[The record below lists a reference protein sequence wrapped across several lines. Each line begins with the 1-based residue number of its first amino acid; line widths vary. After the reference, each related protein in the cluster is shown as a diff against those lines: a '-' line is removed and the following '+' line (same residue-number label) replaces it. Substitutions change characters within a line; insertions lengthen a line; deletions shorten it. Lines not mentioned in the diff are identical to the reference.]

1 MRSIR
6 AIFRGDLRRVTASI
20 VSIVILLGL
29 CVVPCLYAWF
39 NIFSNWDPYG
49 PDATSRIPVAVVSE
63 DKGGSLLGLEMN
75 IGDKILE
82 ALEANDTIGWVF
94 PESKDEAM
102 TLLEKSDCY
111 AVLVVSDDFTQD
123 VFDSLS
129 GGSVSPKLHYY

>member
-49 PDATSRIPVAVVSE
+49 PDATSRIPR
-63 DKGGSLLGLEMN
+63 GGGVR
-75 IGDKILE
+75 GQ
-82 ALEANDTIGWVF
+82 GWK
-94 PESKDEAM
+94 PPGPGNE
-102 TLLEKSDCY
+102 
-111 AVLVVSDDFTQD
+111 
-123 VFDSLS
+123 
-129 GGSVSPKLHYY
+129 HRR